1 MANTDHEPGQHNMA
15 DYQQARRDFT
25 WQVAD
30 DYNFALDTIG
40 QWAEDPEKL
49 AMLWIGQDGAEERY
63 TFVHFDEQSSR
74 AAHAFEQL
82 GVRKGDR
89 VLLMLPRVVE
99 WWETMLG
106 LMKLGAVGIP
116 CTTLLTPKDIQ
127 YRAEIAE
134 AVAFVTDVSGIEKL
148 RRCAAPARRC
158 TWSSRSASRA
168 GLPRGL
174 RRLPS
179 HCGCG
184 GADMGR
190 PAHQASDPA

>member
-1 MANTDHEPGQHNMA
+1 MRLREPGKVGVAMANTDHEPGQHNMT

-30 DYNFALDTIG
+30 DYNFAMDTIG
-40 QWAEDPEKL
+40 QWAEDPERL

-63 TFVHFDEQSSR
+63 TFAHFDEQSSR
-74 AAHAFEQL
+74 AAHTFERL

-116 CTTLLTPKDIQ
+116 CTTLLTPKDIA
-127 YRAEIAE
+127 YRAEVAE
-134 AVAFVTDVSGIEKL
+134 AVAFVSDVSGIEKFAQV
-148 RRCAAPARRC
+148 RDACPTVKVVVAVGEREPARRA
-158 TWSSRSASRA
+158 ASTTIQRWM
-168 GLPRGL
+168 
-174 RRLPS
+174 RR
-179 HCGCG
+179 
-184 GADMGR
+184 R
-190 PAHQASDPA
+190 